1 MYWPAQLSIVGYLM
15 AIGTIDNGGTGDFH
29 TTGAVFFFIILF
41 LIVVLLS
48 LATYKMRQW
57 DTSFMNRRSY
67 LIKMML
73 AVYLLIVWIYCL
85 IGLIFEAFS
94 NDDDMYIVIVEWNS
108 VYASLIWVLSF
119 VADFKN
125 VYLGLDGY
133 RGISFFE
140 ERN

>member
-1 MYWPAQLSIVGYLM
+1 MYWPGQLSIVGYLM
-15 AIGTIDNGGTGDFH
+15 AIGTIDNGGTGDLH
-29 TTGAVFFFIILF
+29 TAGAVFFFIVLF

-48 LATYKMRQW
+48 LATHKMRQW
-57 DTSFMNRRSY
+57 DTSFMNRTSY
-67 LIKMML
+67 LIKMIL
-73 AVYLLIVWIYCL
+73 AGYLLGVWIYCV

-108 VYASLIWVLSF
+108 VYVSLIWVLSF
-119 VADFKN
+119 VVDFRN